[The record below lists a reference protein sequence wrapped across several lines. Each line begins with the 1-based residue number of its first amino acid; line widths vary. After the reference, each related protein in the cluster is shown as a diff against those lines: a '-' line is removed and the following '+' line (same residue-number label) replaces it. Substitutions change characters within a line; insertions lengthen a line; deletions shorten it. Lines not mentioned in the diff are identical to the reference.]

1 MVYCR
6 AREPRCNRR
15 LAAILAADIAGYS
28 RLMHEDEAATV
39 RDLKAHQSVVLPLI
53 GRHGG
58 RIIDTAG
65 DGIMAEFP
73 SVIGATECAVEIQTV
88 MAERNEAVPENRRM
102 RFRIG
107 INLGDVIHD
116 DTRIYGDGINIA
128 ARLEA
133 LAEPGGVLVSST
145 VYEQVRGKLP
155 LTFEDVG
162 ERQVK
167 NIEQPVRI
175 VSAPRFREHLG
186 ARGRA
191 RQAPRHGGPPPL
203 DRVGP
208 GGHCSSCSLPEAP
221 GGWAAR
227 FIPGQR
233 ADGTEAPRLS
243 IVVLPF
249 SNLSGDPSQDYFA
262 DGVTEDLTTDLS
274 RLAGSF
280 VISRNTAFTFKGKAV
295 DARQIGRELGVRY
308 VLEGSVRRMGRT
320 VRVNAQL
327 IDAGTGAHLW
337 AEQMD
342 VDQGTL
348 ATSQD
353 NFGIAS
359 RLARTL
365 SVELVNVEGR
375 RAPRANPDA
384 VDLTMRGWSI
394 LNAAPQQ
401 DDAKRSVAVFE
412 DALRIDPDNS
422 QARVGLA
429 HALTLIHRNRWDP
442 DRAQVLARADEAVT
456 RAIALSPNYAHAHYV
471 KAEVLAL
478 SGRFDAALATYDR
491 AIALD
496 PNHAAAYVARGRS
509 LIAIGRAAETVAP
522 VEKAIRLSPRDPDLF
537 IWYYVLC
544 HAHTHLAR
552 DAAAIEWCLKSTAT
566 GKSFWGA
573 WTDLASAYA
582 WRGQKAEAA
591 AAVAELLKVRP
602 GFTVEQLAAGRIGV
616 FRQSDVPQGVR
627 ADRRGSTQG
636 RIARGDDPRRHDPV
650 EDKRGAFSRPSR
662 SGHRSSIPSPVRCG
676 RGGTI
681 KPV

>member
-1 MVYCR
+1 M
-6 AREPRCNRR
+6 AEESLINRR

-28 RLMHEDEAATV
+28 RLMHADEPATV
-39 RDLKAHQSVVLPLI
+39 RDLKAHQSVILPLI

-58 RIIDTAG
+58 RVIDTAG
-65 DGIMAEFP
+65 DGILAEFP
-73 SVIGATECAVEIQTV
+73 SVIGATECAVELQTV
-88 MAERNEAVPENRRM
+88 MAERNERVPESRRM
-102 RFRIG
+102 LFRIG
-107 INLGDVIHD
+107 LNLGDVIHD
-116 DTRIYGDGINIA
+116 ESRIYGDGINIA

-145 VYEQVRGKLP
+145 VYDHVRGKLP
-155 LTFEDVG
+155 FTFADAG
-162 ERQVK
+162 ERQLK
-167 NIEQPVRI
+167 NIEQPVRTYRLLIPGEAFTPGAAPLSRTTTAARRRWI
-175 VSAPRFREHLG
+175 VLG
-186 ARGRA
+186 AA
-191 RQAPRHGGPPPL
+191 ALLVFLAAGGAWWIN
-203 DRVGP
+203 
-208 GGHCSSCSLPEAP
+208 S
-221 GGWAAR
+221 R
-227 FIPGQR
+227 FVPGQR

-249 SNLSGDPSQDYFA
+249 SNLSGDSSQDYFA
-262 DGVTEDLTTDLS
+262 DGITEDLTTDLS
-274 RLAGSF
+274 RVAGSF
-280 VISRNTAFTFKGKAV
+280 VISRNTAFTLKGKAG
-295 DARQIGRELGVRY
+295 DARQIGRELRVRY

-359 RLARTL
+359 RLAKTL

-401 DDAKRSVAVFE
+401 DEAKNSVTVFE

-429 HALTLIHRNRWDP
+429 HALTLMHRNRWDP
-442 DRAQVLARADEAVT
+442 EPARILARADEAVT

-544 HAHTHLAR
+544 HAYTHLAR
-552 DAAAIEWCLKSTAT
+552 DAPAIEWCLKSTAT

-591 AAVAELLKVRP
+591 AAVVELLKVRP
-602 GFTVEQLAAGRIGV
+602 GFTVQKLAQDGSGYSDNPTFRKEFDRIVEGARKAGLPER
-616 FRQSDVPQGVR
+616 
-627 ADRRGSTQG
+627 
-636 RIARGDDPRRHDPV
+636 
-650 EDKRGAFSRPSR
+650 
-662 SGHRSSIPSPVRCG
+662 
-676 RGGTI
+676 
-681 KPV
+681 

>member
-1 MVYCR
+1 M
-6 AREPRCNRR
+6 AEESLINRR
-15 LAAILAADIAGYS
+15 LAAILAADLAGYS
-28 RLMHEDEAATV
+28 RLMHADEPATV
-39 RDLKAHQSVVLPLI
+39 RDLKSHQSVILPLV

-65 DGIMAEFP
+65 DGLMAEFT
-73 SVIGATECAVEIQTV
+73 SVIGATACAVEIQTV
-88 MAERNEAVPENRRM
+88 LAQRNEGVPESRRM
-102 RFRIG
+102 LFRIG
-107 INLGDVIHD
+107 ITLGDVIHD
-116 DTRIYGDGINIA
+116 ETRIYGDGINIA

-133 LAEPGGVLVSST
+133 LAEPGGVLVSNT
-145 VYEQVRGKLP
+145 VYDQVRGKLP
-155 LTFEDVG
+155 LTVEDLG

-175 VSAPRFREHLG
+175 YRLAIPATSSTAVSTRVRRPTPATRRRWIVLGLAALLVLLAAGGAWWINSRFF
-186 ARGRA
+186 
-191 RQAPRHGGPPPL
+191 Q
-203 DRVGP
+203 
-208 GGHCSSCSLPEAP
+208 
-221 GGWAAR
+221 
-227 FIPGQR
+227 GQR

-249 SNLSGDPSQDYFA
+249 SNLSGDSSQDYFA
-262 DGVTEDLTTDLS
+262 DGITEDLTTDLS

-280 VISRNTAFTFKGKAV
+280 VISRNTAFTLKGKAV
-295 DARQIGRELGVRY
+295 DARQIGRELRVRY

-359 RLARTL
+359 RLAKTL

-375 RAPRANPDA
+375 RAPQANPDA

-394 LNAAPQQ
+394 LNGGPGQ
-401 DDAKRSVAVFE
+401 DDVKRSVAMFE

-429 HALTLIHRNRWDP
+429 QAFTLVHRNRWDP
-442 DRAQVLARADEAVT
+442 ERDRILARADEAVT

-478 SGRFDAALATYDR
+478 SRRFDAALATYDR

-496 PNHAAAYVARGRS
+496 PNHAAAYVSRGRA
-509 LIAIGRAAETVAP
+509 LIAIGRAAEAMAP

-552 DAAAIEWCLKSTAT
+552 DAPAIEWCLKSTAT

-573 WTDLASAYA
+573 WTDLAAAYA

-602 GFTVEQLAAGRIGV
+602 GFTVETLAQDGAQYSDNPTFRKEFERIVEGARKAGL
-616 FRQSDVPQGVR
+616 P
-627 ADRRGSTQG
+627 
-636 RIARGDDPRRHDPV
+636 AR
-650 EDKRGAFSRPSR
+650 
-662 SGHRSSIPSPVRCG
+662 
-676 RGGTI
+676 
-681 KPV
+681 

>member
-1 MVYCR
+1 MN
-6 AREPRCNRR
+6 EQPSIQRR

-39 RDLKAHQSVVLPLI
+39 RDLKSHQSVILPLV

-65 DGIMAEFP
+65 DGLMAEFT
-73 SVIGATECAVEIQTV
+73 SVIGATACAVEIQTV
-88 MAERNEAVPENRRM
+88 LAQRNEGVADSRRM
-102 RFRIG
+102 LFRIG
-107 INLGDVIHD
+107 ITLGDVIHD
-116 DTRIYGDGINIA
+116 ETRIYGDGINIA

-133 LAEPGGVLVSST
+133 LAEPGGVLVSNT
-145 VYEQVRGKLP
+145 VYDQVRGKLP
-155 LTFEDVG
+155 LTFEDLG

-175 VSAPRFREHLG
+175 YRLAIPATSSTAVSTLVRRPAITDRRRGILWGLAAFLILLGVAGAWWTGSRFFPRQG
-186 ARGRA
+186 AG
-191 RQAPRHGGPPPL
+191 
-203 DRVGP
+203 
-208 GGHCSSCSLPEAP
+208 S
-221 GGWAAR
+221 
-227 FIPGQR
+227 
-233 ADGTEAPRLS
+233 TEAPRLS

-249 SNLSGDPSQDYFA
+249 TNLSGDPSQDYFA
-262 DGVTEDLTTDLS
+262 DGITEDLTTDLS

-280 VISRNTAFTFKGKAV
+280 VISRNTAFTLKGKAV
-295 DARQIGRELGVRY
+295 DARQIGRELKVRY

-320 VRVNAQL
+320 IRVNAQL

-359 RLARTL
+359 RLAKTL

-375 RAPRANPDA
+375 RAPQANPDA

-394 LNAAPQQ
+394 LNGGPGQ
-401 DDAKRSVAVFE
+401 DDVKRSVAMFE

-429 HALTLIHRNRWDP
+429 QAFTLVHRNRWDP
-442 DRAQVLARADEAVT
+442 ERDRILARADEAVT

-478 SGRFDAALATYDR
+478 SRRFDAALATYDR

-496 PNHAAAYVARGRS
+496 PNHAAAYVSRGRA
-509 LIAIGRAAETVAP
+509 LIAIGRAAEAMAP

-573 WTDLASAYA
+573 WTDLAAAYA

-591 AAVAELLKVRP
+591 TAVAELLKVRP
-602 GFTVEQLAAGRIGV
+602 GFTVETLAQDGAQYSDNPTFRKEFERIIEGARKAGLPER
-616 FRQSDVPQGVR
+616 
-627 ADRRGSTQG
+627 
-636 RIARGDDPRRHDPV
+636 
-650 EDKRGAFSRPSR
+650 
-662 SGHRSSIPSPVRCG
+662 
-676 RGGTI
+676 
-681 KPV
+681 

>member
-1 MVYCR
+1 M
-6 AREPRCNRR
+6 
-15 LAAILAADIAGYS
+15 
-28 RLMHEDEAATV
+28 
-39 RDLKAHQSVVLPLI
+39 
-53 GRHGG
+53 
-58 RIIDTAG
+58 
-65 DGIMAEFP
+65 
-73 SVIGATECAVEIQTV
+73 
-88 MAERNEAVPENRRM
+88 
-102 RFRIG
+102 
-107 INLGDVIHD
+107 
-116 DTRIYGDGINIA
+116 
-128 ARLEA
+128 
-133 LAEPGGVLVSST
+133 
-145 VYEQVRGKLP
+145 
-155 LTFEDVG
+155 
-162 ERQVK
+162 
-167 NIEQPVRI
+167 
-175 VSAPRFREHLG
+175 
-186 ARGRA
+186 
-191 RQAPRHGGPPPL
+191 
-203 DRVGP
+203 
-208 GGHCSSCSLPEAP
+208 
-221 GGWAAR
+221 
-227 FIPGQR
+227 
-233 ADGTEAPRLS
+233 
-243 IVVLPF
+243 LPF

-308 VLEGSVRRMGRT
+308 VLEGSVRRTGRT

-401 DDAKRSVAVFE
+401 DDAKRSVTVFE

-442 DRAQVLARADEAVT
+442 ERARVLARADEAVT

-552 DAAAIEWCLKSTAT
+552 DAPAIEWCLKSTAT

-602 GFTVEQLAAGRIGV
+602 GFTVRAAGAGRIGV

-627 ADRRGSTQG
+627 ADRRGSTEG
-636 RIARGDDPRRHDPV
+636 RVAGTLTGI
-650 EDKRGAFSRPSR
+650 R
-662 SGHRSSIPSPVRCG
+662 SWLP
-676 RGGTI
+676 
-681 KPV
+681 

>member
-1 MVYCR
+1 MAEESLV
-6 AREPRCNRR
+6 NRR

-28 RLMHEDEAATV
+28 RLMHANEPATV
-39 RDLKAHQSVVLPLI
+39 RDLKAHQSVILPLI

-58 RIIDTAG
+58 RVIDTAG
-65 DGIMAEFP
+65 DGILAEFP
-73 SVIGATECAVEIQTV
+73 SVIGATECAVELQTV
-88 MAERNEAVPENRRM
+88 MAERNERVPASRRM
-102 RFRIG
+102 LFRIG

-116 DTRIYGDGINIA
+116 ESRIYGDGINIA

-145 VYEQVRGKLP
+145 VYDHVRGKLP
-155 LTFEDVG
+155 LTFADAG
-162 ERQVK
+162 ERQLK
-167 NIEQPVRI
+167 NIEQPVRTYRILIPGAASTLEAAPLSRTATAHRRRWI
-175 VSAPRFREHLG
+175 VLGLAALLVLLAAGGAWWINSRFF
-186 ARGRA
+186 
-191 RQAPRHGGPPPL
+191 Q
-203 DRVGP
+203 
-208 GGHCSSCSLPEAP
+208 
-221 GGWAAR
+221 
-227 FIPGQR
+227 GQR

-249 SNLSGDPSQDYFA
+249 SNLSGDSSQDYFA
-262 DGVTEDLTTDLS
+262 DGITEDLTTDLS

-280 VISRNTAFTFKGKAV
+280 VISRNTAFTLKGKAV
-295 DARQIGRELGVRY
+295 DARQIGRELRVRY

-359 RLARTL
+359 RLAKTL

-401 DDAKRSVAVFE
+401 AEAKKSVTVFE

-422 QARVGLA
+422 QASVGLA

-442 DRAQVLARADEAVT
+442 EPARILARADEAVT

-544 HAHTHLAR
+544 HAYTHLAR
-552 DAAAIEWCLKSTAT
+552 DAQAIEWCLKSTAT

-602 GFTVEQLAAGRIGV
+602 GFTVQKLAQDGSGYSDNPTFRKEFERIVEGARKAGLPER
-616 FRQSDVPQGVR
+616 
-627 ADRRGSTQG
+627 
-636 RIARGDDPRRHDPV
+636 
-650 EDKRGAFSRPSR
+650 
-662 SGHRSSIPSPVRCG
+662 
-676 RGGTI
+676 
-681 KPV
+681 